1 MSHLLASEP
10 FHFFSAQNTSV
21 SRLTFLAHVL
31 SSVSPLCLAV
41 PFHFLTHL
49 ALLLRILGFKAF
61 PHHYCSDLTFLF
73 QIIHIISLS
82 ASFFPHPAQCSLL
95 LSISPLDKSA
105 PFRHYSIRNGSVAFH
120 LCSIVNAASAPKI
133 RTAMSC
139 TNFVRQPRKQRTVR
153 LMPLTDSSFEISSN
167 VYFSPVKLP
176 SRSSEK

>member
-10 FHFFSAQNTSV
+10 FLFFSAQNTSV

-31 SSVSPLCLAV
+31 SSVSPSCMAV

-95 LSISPLDKSA
+95 LSDSLQ
-105 PFRHYSIRNGSVAFH
+105 V
-120 LCSIVNAASAPKI
+120 
-133 RTAMSC
+133 
-139 TNFVRQPRKQRTVR
+139 
-153 LMPLTDSSFEISSN
+153 SSFPSLFNSKRLRGFSSL
-167 VYFSPVKLP
+167 FDRQ
-176 SRSSEK
+176 RSVRAEDQDCHVLHQFRPPASQTADCAIDAFNG